1 MLSTK
6 NIDLLNIQLK
16 DKNVYYGS
24 DLLII
29 KSPIISAIN
38 NSEEELNSIKIQ
50 LDYSIR
56 SNNRLKEILLYIKRK
71 YSEIGIFFN
80 IESSLNVI
88 IDSESLFFDSNQNKI
103 SKNSFNKESRVI
115 CSLYIKEGFIY
126 LHQCM
131 KV

>member
-1 MLSTK
+1 MLSIK
-6 NIDLLNIQLK
+6 NIDLLNIQIK
-16 DKNVYYGS
+16 DKNVYYNS
-24 DLLII
+24 KLLVI
-29 KSPIISAIN
+29 KSPIVNAIN
-38 NSEEELNSIKIQ
+38 SSEEELNSIKIQ

>member
-1 MLSTK
+1 MLSIK
-6 NIDLLNIQLK
+6 NIDLLNIQIK
-16 DKNVYYGS
+16 NKNVYYGS

-29 KSPIISAIN
+29 KSPIVNAIN
-38 NSEEELNSIKIQ
+38 SSEEELNLIKIQ
-50 LDYSIR
+50 LDCSIK

-71 YSEIGIFFN
+71 YSEVGINFN
-80 IESSLNVI
+80 IETCFNVI
-88 IDSESLFFDSNQNKI
+88 IDSESLFFDSNQNKT

-115 CSLYIKEGFIY
+115 FSFYIKEGFIY

>member
-1 MLSTK
+1 MLSIK

-56 SNNRLKEILLYIKRK
+56 SNNRLKEILLYVKRK

>member
-1 MLSTK
+1 MLSIK
-6 NIDLLNIQLK
+6 NIDLLNIKIK

-29 KSPIISAIN
+29 KSPIVNATNS
-38 NSEEELNSIKIQ
+38 SEEELNLINIQ
-50 LDYSIR
+50 LDCSIK
-56 SNNRLKEILLYIKRK
+56 SNNRLKEILMYIKRK
-71 YSEIGIFFN
+71 YSEVGINFN
-80 IESSLNVI
+80 IETHFNII
-88 IDSESLFFDSNQNKI
+88 IDSESLFFDSNQDKT

-115 CSLYIKEGFIY
+115 CSFYIKEGFIY

>member
-71 YSEIGIFFN
+71 YSEIGIIFN
-80 IESSLNVI
+80 IETYLNVF

>member
-1 MLSTK
+1 MLSIK
-6 NIDLLNIQLK
+6 NIDLLNIQIK
-16 DKNVYYGS
+16 DKNVYYNS

-29 KSPIISAIN
+29 KSPIVNAIN
-38 NSEEELNSIKIQ
+38 SSEEELNSIKIQ

-71 YSEIGIFFN
+71 YSEIGIIFN
-80 IESSLNVI
+80 IETYLNVF